1 MSISGAS
8 PGHRPTSTNN
18 TLMNQA
24 SSTSQSN
31 SVEQI
36 KLFGQGVENQ
46 TESFQ
51 PIEISQAQLDCI
63 DGFCALHGHG
73 IEPNVED
80 AKRWFNKAAA
90 GGEARAFFALGE
102 MQEYGIG
109 CRINMLEAIELYK
122 KAAKLGD
129 ANSQLKLAKLFLTE
143 FEEKSMMNHDFSLS
157 ISESMVIAD
166 NHKVALSLFK

>member
-1 MSISGAS
+1 
-8 PGHRPTSTNN
+8 
-18 TLMNQA
+18 
-24 SSTSQSN
+24 
-31 SVEQI
+31 
-36 KLFGQGVENQ
+36 
-46 TESFQ
+46 
-51 PIEISQAQLDCI
+51 
-63 DGFCALHGHG
+63 
-73 IEPNVED
+73 
-80 AKRWFNKAAA
+80 
-90 GGEARAFFALGE
+90 

-129 ANSQLKLAKLFLTE
+129 SNSQLKLAKLFLTE

>member
-1 MSISGAS
+1 
-8 PGHRPTSTNN
+8 
-18 TLMNQA
+18 
-24 SSTSQSN
+24 
-31 SVEQI
+31 
-36 KLFGQGVENQ
+36 
-46 TESFQ
+46 
-51 PIEISQAQLDCI
+51 
-63 DGFCALHGHG
+63 
-73 IEPNVED
+73 
-80 AKRWFNKAAA
+80 
-90 GGEARAFFALGE
+90 

-129 ANSQLKLAKLFLTE
+129 ANSQLKLTKLFLTE